1 MLDKL
6 RQIFHRYEELEM
18 RLGDPN
24 LINDRR
30 AYREA
35 MREEKSLQAIVEVY
49 HAYSRLLG
57 DLQGAEEMIAQ
68 SGDRELRA
76 LAEDEVTEL
85 RQQRETMEE
94 EIRFLLIPQDP
105 DDSKNCIVEIRAGTG
120 GDEAGLFAGDLY
132 RMYSRFA
139 DQQGWKLE
147 GLDFSESDAGG
158 YKEVSFMLSGNGA
171 FGTMKYESGVHR
183 VQRVPATEQQGRVHT
198 SAASV
203 AVLPEVEEIEVD
215 INPADIRLDTFRS
228 GGKGGQ
234 NVNKVE
240 TAVRLTHEPTGVVV
254 ACQQERSQL
263 LNRERAMKM
272 LLAKIYE
279 IEREKR
285 DSAYQ
290 EHRRGQ
296 VGSGDRSEKI
306 RTYNWPQNRVT
317 DHRLEGDSKNY
328 PLVEIIEGELNTMI
342 TALKVAE
349 RAEKLQSGASI

>member
-1 MLDKL
+1 
-6 RQIFHRYEELEM
+6 M

-35 MREEKSLQAIVEVY
+35 MREEKMLQPIVEVY
-49 HAYSRLLG
+49 HAYSRLIG
-57 DLQGAEEMIAQ
+57 DLEGAEEMISQ
-68 SGDRELRA
+68 SGDRELRS

-85 RQQRETMEE
+85 RQQKEAMEE

-105 DDSKNCIVEIRAGTG
+105 DDSKNCIVEVRAGTG

-132 RMYSRFA
+132 RMYMRFA
-139 DQQGWKLE
+139 DRHGWKLE

-158 YKEVSFMLSGNGA
+158 YKEVSFMLSGDGV

-272 LLAKIYE
+272 LRAKIYE

-290 EHRRGQ
+290 EHRKGQ

-317 DHRLEGDSKNY
+317 DHRLEGETKNY
-328 PLVEIIEGELNTMI
+328 PLVEIIDGDLDNVI